1 MEKVNVRNLD
11 RSQQGE
17 LAKLLILAGYSVR
30 IKKERKTP
38 NGTPI
43 PYIEYEGGEK

>member
-1 MEKVNVRNLD
+1 MEKLNVRNLD
-11 RSQQGE
+11 RNQWGE
-17 LAKLLILAGYSVR
+17 LAKLLALAGYSVR

>member
-1 MEKVNVRNLD
+1 VEKVNVRNLEK
-11 RSQQGE
+11 SQQGD
-17 LAKLLILAGYSVR
+17 LAKLLVLAGYTVR
-30 IKKERKTP
+30 LKKERKTP